1 MIITDVKDAEIL
13 KDSIILG
20 KDEAIIDIITQR
32 TYQQICQ
39 ISNTFNK
46 IYNKDLILELKKFFY
61 DKGSLEDICIGLVT
75 NPIENDCYYL
85 YKAIKSIPRDLE
97 TIIEI
102 LSTRPS
108 LVIKQI
114 NEKYIEL
121 FKKDLIKEIESSFSG
136 IIKNILISLLTIKR
150 SENNYPNY
158 DECKIYANKLRVEGI
173 NGWTVEDSIFSKIFT
188 QNSLLEISYIS
199 QIYNNL
205 VGFTILEEIN
215 NKLNDDDD
223 GVKIFL
229 ENFIFA
235 ILSPNE
241 YFATKL
247 NKAIIRKNDK
257 IITRILVSRH
267 EIDMEKINN
276 YYFQIY
282 GKELSK
288 ELKDNYSG
296 FYYKV
301 ISKLVGI

>member
-20 KDEAIIDIITQR
+20 KEEAIIDIITQR

-61 DKGSLEDICIGLVT
+61 DKGNLEDICIALVT
-75 NPIENDCYYL
+75 NPIENDCNYL
-85 YKAIKSIPRDLE
+85 YKALKSIPRDLE
-97 TIIEI
+97 SIVEI

-136 IIKNILISLLTIKR
+136 IIKNILISLLTIQR

-158 DECKIYANKLRVEGI
+158 DECKIYANKLRSEGI

-199 QIYNNL
+199 KIYNKL

-215 NKLNDDDD
+215 NKLSDDEDS
-223 GVKIFL
+223 KIFL
-229 ENFIFA
+229 ENFVFE
-235 ILSPNE
+235 ILSPSE

-267 EIDMEKINN
+267 DIDMEKIKN

-282 GKELSK
+282 EKELSK

-296 FYYKV
+296 LYYKV

>member
-20 KDEAIIDIITQR
+20 KEEAIIDIITQR

-61 DKGSLEDICIGLVT
+61 DKGSLEDICIALIT

-85 YKAIKSIPRDLE
+85 YKALKSIPRDLE
-97 TIIEI
+97 SIVEI

-121 FKKDLIKEIESSFSG
+121 FKKDFIKEIESSFSG

-158 DECKIYANKLRVEGI
+158 DECKIYANKLRSEGI

-199 QIYNNL
+199 QIYNKL

-215 NKLNDDDD
+215 NKLSDDDD
-223 GVKIFL
+223 SKIFL
-229 ENFIFA
+229 ENFVFA
-235 ILSPNE
+235 ILSPSE

-267 EIDMEKINN
+267 EIDMEKIKN

-296 FYYKV
+296 LYYKV

>member
-20 KDEAIIDIITQR
+20 KEEAIIDIITQR

-61 DKGSLEDICIGLVT
+61 DKGNLEDICIALVT
-75 NPIENDCYYL
+75 NPIENDCNYL
-85 YKAIKSIPRDLE
+85 YKALKSIPRDLE
-97 TIIEI
+97 SIVEI

-121 FKKDLIKEIESSFSG
+121 FKKDFIKEIESSFSG

-158 DECKIYANKLRVEGI
+158 DECKIYANKLRSEGI

-199 QIYNNL
+199 QIYNKL

-215 NKLNDDDD
+215 NKLSDDDD
-223 GVKIFL
+223 SKIFL
-229 ENFIFA
+229 ENFVFA
-235 ILSPNE
+235 ILSPSE

-267 EIDMEKINN
+267 EIDMEKIKN

-296 FYYKV
+296 LYYKV